1 MFFSSKHHSERP
13 ANRPTTIITPHSLCG
28 ATTLQNRTQSQKQ
41 NRVPHP
47 ASLSRVGGFVAARAS
62 QQRTTMKSFS
72 RPSTTLSAPQ
82 TAPPQSS
89 RHIHSVGA
97 GLRPA
102 RFRFA
107 NKSKTEPDANEFKPG
122 TPTKP
127 PTLLTN
133 AGWGTHLRVCNRAER
148 SAELRR
154 GDYLKPK
161 TLKTF
166 TQKSSPTES
175 RWTFP
180 PAQSHSPAWPRAH
193 RSQIPAGSA
202 RILHSAAICP
212 RLRTANACR

>member
-1 MFFSSKHHSERP
+1 MSKTKPGAPSCAPQQGGRFGSSSSTPTTHHHEKLFLSKHHSERP
-13 ANRPTTIITPHSLCG
+13 ANRPTTIITPHSLCRG
-28 ATTLQNRTQSQKQ
+28 RSQT
-41 NRVPHP
+41 
-47 ASLSRVGGFVAARAS
+47 G
-62 QQRTTMKSFS
+62 
-72 RPSTTLSAPQ
+72 
-82 TAPPQSS
+82 
-89 RHIHSVGA
+89 
-97 GLRPA
+97 

-122 TPTKP
+122 TSTKP
-127 PTLLTN
+127 PTLLRN

-180 PAQSHSPAWPRAH
+180 PARSHSPASPRAH

-202 RILHSAAICP
+202 RISHSAAICP